1 LTEQKYAGFWI
12 RTAASLIDTV
22 LFLLIIVPVLMLVY
36 GADYWDNETAYL
48 GVLDVILQNIFPVV
62 AVLAFWI
69 YKSATPGKMVTK
81 LIIVD
86 AETGGKP
93 STGKFIIRY
102 IGYILASIPFGLGL
116 FWVAIDKR
124 KRGWHDML
132 AGTVVIR
139 QEINP
144 LMESDNTKVTVRK
157 F

>member
-1 LTEQKYAGFWI
+1 
-12 RTAASLIDTV
+12 
-22 LFLLIIVPVLMLVY
+22 MLVY